1 MSNRHTPTNVLSL
14 IIPLPISSTQSI
26 FKLFPS
32 TFLQLF
38 PEYLPMHYVIV
49 TPNQSNSIFIP
60 RPFHNGDATSRI
72 DVESHIELLPLNKH
86 PEEKIRLTIGC
97 CVLPSF
103 SRMDGKIMKY
113 AKEILHSRN
122 RKSQTVDRI
131 QPLEARLSKIERD
144 LERILQYLSH
154 SQTMN

>member
-1 MSNRHTPTNVLSL
+1 
-14 IIPLPISSTQSI
+14 
-26 FKLFPS
+26 
-32 TFLQLF
+32 
-38 PEYLPMHYVIV
+38 MHYVIV
-49 TPNQSNSIFIP
+49 KPNQSNIILIP
-60 RPFHNGDATSRI
+60 RPYSNIDAVSRV
-72 DVESHIELLPLNKH
+72 DVESHIELLPLNKQ

-122 RKSQTVDRI
+122 RKSQSTDKL

-144 LERILQYLSH
+144 IDRILQYLSH
-154 SQTMN
+154 SQTVK